1 MILDTQHPFGGGMT
15 LSVRLRSAGSLFA
28 AAISAAPLFAQTP
41 QAGTVEVNAGVRVSD
56 VGIRNYSSV
65 TSPTGLLGLYLHRN
79 FALETE
85 ISSANGRLTNVPVG
99 TRSISSYTPIHLRG
113 VFSIPVQEQVELLLG
128 IGGVRNEQ
136 RWQEPNI
143 PVGANSTQGVK
154 KFNEFSWATMVG
166 ARLGLTDNVAFRAAV
181 TVDGSSFKLSDNR
194 LFDGKRSTNIGGQFG
209 VSYLFNT
216 KPHDADGDGVAD
228 KNDKCASTPAGVRVD
243 ASGCPL
249 DSDRDGIA
257 DFQDKCA
264 NTPAGVT
271 VDSTGC
277 PVDSD
282 KDGVADYQDKCANT
296 PAGAKVDA
304 TGCPVDS
311 DMDGVPDFRDRCPNT
326 PRGDRVTA
334 EGCSIPKDSDGD
346 GVNDDA
352 DRCPNTPAGTRVD
365 GNGCPVVNS
374 VLDTAKTLVLEGVTF
389 RTGSARLT
397 PGSRAIVLRAADL
410 MKASPNVRVEVGG
423 HTDNTGSARANTR
436 LSQARA
442 NTVKATLVAAG
453 IDASRLDAKG
463 YGPSEP
469 RADNRT
475 RAGRALNRRT
485 ELKPIRP

>member
-1 MILDTQHPFGGGMT
+1 MT

-28 AAISAAPLFAQTP
+28 LAISAAPLFAQTP

-56 VGIRNYSSV
+56 VGIKSFSSV

-79 FALETE
+79 FAVETE
-85 ISSANGRLTNVPVG
+85 LSSANGRVTNVPVA
-99 TRSISSYTPIHLRG
+99 TRSLSSYTPIHLRG

-128 IGGVRNEQ
+128 LGAVRNEQ
-136 RWQEPNI
+136 RWLEPNS
-143 PVGANSTQGVK
+143 PAGSNTAQTVK
-154 KFNEFSWATMVG
+154 KFNEYSWASLIG

-181 TVDGSSFKLSDNR
+181 TVDGSQFDNGTNR
-194 LFDGKRSTNIGGQFG
+194 LFNNKRSTNIGGQFG

-243 ASGCPL
+243 ATGCPL
-249 DSDRDGIA
+249 DSDRDGVA

-296 PAGAKVDA
+296 PAGVRVDA
-304 TGCPVDS
+304 TGCPIDS
-311 DMDGVPDFRDRCPNT
+311 DGDGVADASDRCPNT
-326 PRGDRVTA
+326 PRGTQVTA
-334 EGCSIPKDSDGD
+334 QGCPVPKDSDGD
-346 GVNDDA
+346 GVMDDA
-352 DRCPNTPAGTRVD
+352 DRCASTPAGTRVD
-365 GNGCPVVNS
+365 ATGCPVVNS
-374 VLDTAKTLVLEGVTF
+374 VLDTAKTLVLEGVNF
-389 RTGSARLT
+389 RTGSAALT
-397 PGSRAIVLRAADL
+397 PASRTVLLRAADML
-410 MKASPNVRVEVGG
+410 KASPTVRVEVGG

-436 LSQARA
+436 LSAARA
-442 NTVKATLVAAG
+442 ASVKRLLVAAG
-453 IDASRLDAKG
+453 IDASRLETKG

>member
-1 MILDTQHPFGGGMT
+1 MT

-28 AAISAAPLFAQTP
+28 LAISAAPLFAQTP
-41 QAGTVEVNAGVRVSD
+41 QAGTVEVGAGVRVSD
-56 VGIRNYSSV
+56 VGIKNFSSV

-79 FALETE
+79 FAVEGEL
-85 ISSANGRLTNVPVG
+85 SSANGRVTNVPVG
-99 TRSISSYTPIHLRG
+99 TRTLSSYTPIHLRG

-128 IGGVRNEQ
+128 IGAVRNEQ
-136 RWQEPNI
+136 RWVEPNT
-143 PVGANSTQGVK
+143 PAGANTAQTAK
-154 KFNEFSWATMVG
+154 KFNEYSWASLIG
-166 ARLGLTDNVAFRAAV
+166 ARLGLTDNVAFRAAL
-181 TVDGSSFKLSDNR
+181 TVDGSQFDNATNR
-194 LFDGKRSTNIGGQFG
+194 LFNGKRSTNIGGQFG

-228 KNDKCASTPAGVRVD
+228 KMDKCANTPAGVRVD
-243 ASGCPL
+243 ATGCPL
-249 DSDRDGIA
+249 DSDRDGVA
-257 DFQDKCA
+257 DYQDKCA

-296 PAGAKVDA
+296 PAGVKVDS
-304 TGCPVDS
+304 TGCPIDTDS
-311 DMDGVPDFRDRCPNT
+311 DGVPDFRDRCPNT

-352 DRCPNTPAGTRVD
+352 DKCPNTPAGTKVD
-365 GNGCPVVNS
+365 ATGCPVVNS

-389 RTGSARLT
+389 RTGSAALT
-397 PGSRAIVLRAADL
+397 PGGRAVLLRAVDL
-410 MKASPNVRVEVGG
+410 LKASPTVRVEVGG
-423 HTDNTGSARANTR
+423 HTDNVGSARANER

-442 NTVKATLVAAG
+442 NSVKRTLVAAG
-453 IDASRLDAKG
+453 IDASRLETKG

-469 RADNRT
+469 RADNKT